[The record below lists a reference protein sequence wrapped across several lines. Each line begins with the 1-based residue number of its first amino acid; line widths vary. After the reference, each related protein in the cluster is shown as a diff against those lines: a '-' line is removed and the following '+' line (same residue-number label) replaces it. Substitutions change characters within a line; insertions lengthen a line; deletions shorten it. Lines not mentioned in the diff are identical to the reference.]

1 MSKFKYI
8 GIPVLTLAIGFGAGA
23 AAGTIYGSHN
33 PVSVESEAGDDEISR
48 EDVNK
53 LYELKDYIDEYYLG
67 DAENLAEG
75 MYKGLFKALD
85 DPYSVYM
92 DKEEFSAFREAATGK
107 FVGIGVIVTPN
118 DENRIQVVT
127 PIKGGPAEREGV
139 KAGDIIWKVEDKVY
153 TGEEMNDAVS
163 IMKGEEG
170 KPVNITFVRK
180 KNGKKEILEKTIIRE
195 EVVSPSVEGEMMAD
209 GIGYL
214 RIIQFEDETYNEF
227 IEEMDKLKSQGMKSL
242 VIDIRENGG
251 GNLAVASDIIDELL
265 PEGVIVYTEDKNG
278 KKEYILSD
286 ANELGMPMAVLVNE
300 NTASAAE
307 ILTAALQDSGKG
319 TIIGTKTFGKGVVQI
334 VHGLDDGSGLKLTI
348 SEYFSPKGRKIN
360 GEGVQPDIDIE
371 LNEDSEGIGPD
382 YINEDNQLQK
392 AVEVLKEKQQNQ

>member
-170 KPVNITFVRK
+170 KPVNITFVRE

-227 IEEMDKLKSQGMKSL
+227 IEETDKLKSQGMKSL

-371 LNEDSEGIGPD
+371 LNEDAEGIGPD